1 MKIACP
7 WGVAYAYTG
16 GRPWVQGQP
25 TVLLIHGVL
34 NDHSVWIL
42 QSRYLA
48 HHGCNVL
55 ALDLPGHGR
64 SGGHPCDSIQAYAA
78 AMLQCLDAAGVD
90 TCAVAGH
97 SMGSLIGLEMAAQAP
112 ARVTRLAMVA
122 TAYPMRVAPALLQ
135 AAQDDP
141 PRAMAMVTTFSHS
154 TLAPPPSALGPGTWT
169 HGALDALMRRVL
181 ASNTEHNVFVEGFKA
196 CDSYQGAPEAL
207 AQVRCPVRL
216 VLGTRDQMTPP
227 KAAASIQAALPTAE
241 TVLVQAGHA
250 LMTEA
255 PEATLRALHPW
266 LLAS

>member
-7 WGVAYAYTG
+7 WGQAYAYTG
-16 GRPWVQGQP
+16 GRPWVAGQP

-48 HHGCNVL
+48 HHGANVL
-55 ALDLPGHGR
+55 AVDLPGHGR
-64 SGGHPCDSIQAYAA
+64 STGQPCASIEAYAA
-78 AMLQCLDAAGVD
+78 ALLQCLQAAGV
-90 TCAVAGH
+90 TQAAVAGH

-112 ARVTRLAMVA
+112 QCISRLALVG
-122 TAYPMRVAPALLQ
+122 TAYPMHVAPALLQ

-141 PRAMAMVTTFSHS
+141 PRAMAMVNTFSHS

-169 HGALDALMRRVL
+169 YGALDALMKRVL
-181 ASNTEHNVFVEGFKA
+181 ASNREHNVFAQGFQA
-196 CDSYQGAPEAL
+196 CDSYHGAPDA
-207 AQVRCPVRL
+207 AAKVQCPVRL
-216 VLGTRDQMTPP
+216 VLGKRDQMTPP
-227 KAAASIQAALPTAE
+227 KAAASLQAALPQAD
-241 TVLVQAGHA
+241 TVLVDAGHA

-266 LLAS
+266 LLSA